1 MKKNNKEA
9 VCIDIRKFA
18 ELVSKVVSEE
28 LGGECQ
34 VKLQEVIKNNG
45 VVLQGLVILSSRS
58 NLSPTIYLNSY
69 LEAYE
74 KGVPLTAIVEQIL
87 AIYRQEM
94 PQERVNLEF
103 FREFE
108 KVKDGICYKL
118 INREKNHALLERI
131 PHIDFLDLSICFFYA
146 YRDEVLGNGSILIYN
161 NHMDVWNCQTEALL
175 KLAKENTPR
184 IYPGKL
190 VKMGE
195 LLGGY
200 LGISGEE
207 LLDDIPMYVLSNEQ
221 RVFGAACMIYP
232 ESLEKAAEQLQE
244 NFYILPSSVHEV
256 ILLPKHVAT
265 DPEVI
270 RDMVREINHTQV
282 APEEILSDN
291 LYFYHY
297 PTNHIE
303 LIKI

>member
-1 MKKNNKEA
+1 MKKSNKEA
-9 VCIDIRKFA
+9 VCVDIRKFA

-28 LGGECQ
+28 LGDEVQ

-45 VVLQGLVILSSRS
+45 VVLQGLVILSGKS

-69 LEAYE
+69 MEAYE
-74 KGVPLTAIVEQIL
+74 KGVPLTEIVGQIL

-94 PQERVNLEF
+94 PKERVDLEF
-103 FREFE
+103 FRDFDS
-108 KVKDGICYKL
+108 VKEGICYKL
-118 INREKNHALLERI
+118 VNREKNQALLERI

-146 YRDEVLGNGSILIYN
+146 YRDERLGAGSILIYN
-161 NHMDVWNCQTEALL
+161 NHMDVWNCSTEDLF
-175 KLAKENTPR
+175 KLAKKNTAR

-190 VKMGE
+190 VKIGE
-195 LLGGY
+195 LLGEY
-200 LGISGEE
+200 LGIKDEE
-207 LLDDIPMYVLSNEQ
+207 LLAEIPMYVLSNEQ
-221 RVFGAACMIYP
+221 RIFGAACMIYP
-232 ESLEKAAEQLQE
+232 ESLEKAAEQLRE
-244 NFYILPSSVHEV
+244 NFYILPSSIHEV
-256 ILLPKHVAT
+256 IILPRHVAT
-265 DPEVI
+265 DVRVI

-297 PTNHIE
+297 STNHVE